1 MTENKVEPEFGAVQV
16 FQTPEEIEEIASFE
30 PGDEDEE
37 YFNLCQE
44 WRFL

>member
-16 FQTPEEIEEIASFE
+16 SQTPEEIEAIASFE
-30 PGDEDEE
+30 PGDEDEIYYLE
-37 YFNLCQE
+37 CQE